1 MKKYLHY
8 LPIAILALTLPY
20 KFTGNGLPYLV
31 EFFNSLGLDGMKVMV
46 GIGIQEAI
54 IIGLLLSKKY
64 RKIGA
69 LGAVATMLGAIFTHA
84 YLGEFDI
91 VFAQAWVVLASS
103 LCLLKNKLKE
113 AV

>member
-31 EFFNSLGLDGMKVMV
+31 EFFDSLGLDGMKAMV
-46 GIGIQEAI
+46 GIGIQETI
-54 IIGLLLSKKY
+54 IIGLLLTKKH

-69 LGAVATMLGAIFTHA
+69 LA
-84 YLGEFDI
+84 
-91 VFAQAWVVLASS
+91 
-103 LCLLKNKLKE
+103 
-113 AV
+113 